1 MNNALLYRVA
11 GKFEVLDRILP
22 KLFATGHRV
31 LMFFQMTTVMTIFE
45 DYLNFRRIDHLRL
58 DGTTKHEDRASLLK
72 AFNDPNS
79 KYPIFILSTRAGGL
93 GLNLQTA
100 DTVIIFDS
108 DWNPHQDLQ
117 AQDRA
122 HRIGQKKE
130 VRILRLVTERSV
142 EEHVLAGASRKI
154 EMDKKIIQAGKY
166 DNKSTAE
173 EREEYLRALL
183 EAAEEEQDD
192 DDDGDEAEQLN
203 EAIARNEQEQV
214 IFAQMDRD
222 RKAAEEYA
230 WRQAGNKGKFPDRL
244 IAEWEL
250 PEVYRIDHK
259 VDIVDDEVFVDGRRR
274 ARTAV
279 QYDDGMTE
287 EQWLKTMEEDDDEVA
302 TQKKRGG
309 RAAKLRAAEM
319 LDPSASPAPSDV
331 SASRNRG
338 LAESGDEDGGSVAG
352 GGGGKRGR
360 NNKRGRQS
368 QAATPSI
375 NGDDDVQTNK
385 RRRKD
390 LTIHQEKMRDV
401 FDKCLDAMD
410 DLDNP
415 THGHQCVGLFQQLP
429 NKRDYADYYL
439 IIQRPI
445 VRSHLSCPACMA
457 LTLCAESQGDPQE
470 GQQRQL
476 PQPRRIQRRH
486 LPHVFERD
494 DLQRAWKRA
503 FFSQTMFLWVDCREL
518 ICHSHTDCLRGRRI
532 AQSDF

>member
-1 MNNALLYRVA
+1 MLHAMSKDMTNRRRKICNHPFCFEQVERSLDPTGTNNALLYRVA
-11 GKFEVLDRILP
+11 GKFEILDRILP

-72 AFNDPNS
+72 AFNDPAS

-183 EAAEEEQDD
+183 DAADEEQEDD
-192 DDDGDEAEQLN
+192 EDVDEAEQLN
-203 EAIARNEQEQV
+203 EAIARNDHERTV
-214 IFAQMDRD
+214 FAQMDRD
-222 RKAAEEYA
+222 RKAGEEYA
-230 WRQAGNKGKFPDRL
+230 WRQAGNTGKLPERL

-250 PEVYRIDHK
+250 PEVYRVDHK

-274 ARTAV
+274 ARTNV

-287 EQWLKTMEEDDDEVA
+287 EQWLKTMEEDDDAEVA
-302 TQKKRGG
+302 TKKRG
-309 RAAKLRAAEM
+309 RAAKIRAAEM
-319 LDPSASPAPSDV
+319 LDPGSPGGSETSGGRTRGGYADSA
-331 SASRNRG
+331 
-338 LAESGDEDGGSVAG
+338 DEDTSV
-352 GGGGKRGR
+352 GGKRRG
-360 NNKRGRQS
+360 NKRGRQS
-368 QAATPSI
+368 QAATPSV
-375 NGDDDVQTNK
+375 NGDDDMSAQPK

-390 LTIHQEKMRDV
+390 LTVHQEQMRDV
-401 FDKCLDAMD
+401 FDKCLEAMD

-415 THGHQCVGLFQQLP
+415 THGHQCVGLFNQLP
-429 NKRDYADYYL
+429 NRRDYADYYL

-445 VRSHLSCPACMA
+445 VRLFRS
-457 LTLCAESQGDPQE
+457 
-470 GQQRQL
+470 
-476 PQPRRIQRRH
+476 
-486 LPHVFERD
+486 V
-494 DLQRAWKRA
+494 
-503 FFSQTMFLWVDCREL
+503 V
-518 ICHSHTDCLRGRRI
+518 
-532 AQSDF
+532 